1 MKKKI
6 IACLCILM
14 FLVASKLAFKY
25 AYNEYVI
32 NKFNDG
38 DYDISMKPGMMCNWV
53 QPYVA
58 HYNAGNIY
66 YQNGNYKEAIE
77 EYKLA
82 MDKEPKNN
90 HKCDIRVNMALAMLG
105 TLPEDYASEANLKN
119 TIEVL
124 TQAKGVLIEDG
135 CAKEKEAG
143 HDEEATKLREE
154 IDAMLME
161 SKKAEG
167 SGDDDG
173 GGDEKDDP
181 QNQSGNKEQDKQREQ
196 EIKEK
201 LQQQQNGAYKER
213 YEENLSDEEYQD
225 DFDDYDY
232 FDGPIW

>member
-1 MKKKI
+1 
-6 IACLCILM
+6 M

-32 NKFNDG
+32 KKFDNG
-38 DYDISMKPGMMCNWV
+38 DYDVSMKPGMMCNWV
-53 QPYVA
+53 QSYVA

-82 MDKEPKNN
+82 MDKESKNN
-90 HKCDIRVNMALAMLG
+90 HQCDIRVNMALAMLG
-105 TLPEDYASEANLKN
+105 TLPEDYASEENIKN

-124 TQAKGVLIEDG
+124 TQAKEVLTADG

-143 HDEEATKLREE
+143 HDKEATRLREE
-154 IDAMLME
+154 IDAMLTE
-161 SKKAEG
+161 AKKAEG

-173 GGDEKDDP
+173 GGDGNNDP

-201 LQQQQNGAYKER
+201 LQQQQNGAYKDR
-213 YEENLSDEEYQD
+213 YEENLSDQEYQD
-225 DFDDYDY
+225 DFDDYNY

>member
-1 MKKKI
+1 
-6 IACLCILM
+6 M
-14 FLVASKLAFKY
+14 FLVASILAFKY
-25 AYNEYVI
+25 AYNKYVI

-82 MDKEPKNN
+82 KDKETKNN
-90 HKCDIRVNMALAMLG
+90 HKCDIRVNMALSMLG
-105 TLPEDYASEANLKN
+105 TLPEDYASEKNLKN

-124 TQAKGVLIEDG
+124 TQAKEVLITDG
-135 CAKEKEAG
+135 CAKENEAG

-154 IDAMLME
+154 IDAMLTE
-161 SKKAEG
+161 AKKTEG